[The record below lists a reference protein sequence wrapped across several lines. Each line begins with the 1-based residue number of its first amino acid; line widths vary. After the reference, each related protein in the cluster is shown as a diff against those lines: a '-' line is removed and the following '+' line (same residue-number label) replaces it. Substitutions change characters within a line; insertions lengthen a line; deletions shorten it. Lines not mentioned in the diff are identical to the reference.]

1 MGRTKGATAKRRP
14 YITLSHSPVE
24 ILERIQT
31 ALEAAVA
38 AIAPFITVP
47 VRADEKS
54 AGRGPV
60 TEADRAADRVLL
72 KALLRDGEGWLSE
85 ETVDDLVRLEKRHV
99 WVVDP
104 LDGTLEFVAGI
115 PEWCVSVAFVEN
127 GRVVAGGILN
137 PLTKETFLGHV
148 EHGITYNGKPSQVG
162 QTKDLNGALVL
173 ASRSEVRR
181 GEWRPFENEPF
192 QIRPMGSVAYKLARV
207 AAGLADATWTLTP
220 KNEWDVAAGAA
231 LVQAAGGFVRS
242 LSSPDLAFNNK
253 SSLLPG
259 FVAAGPYLKE
269 PILSLLRTHAQ
280 P

>member
-1 MGRTKGATAKRRP
+1 MQPIA
-14 YITLSHSPVE
+14 
-24 ILERIQT
+24 ILR
-31 ALEAAVA
+31 
-38 AIAPFITVP
+38 
-47 VRADEKS
+47 
-54 AGRGPV
+54 
-60 TEADRAADRVLL
+60 

-85 ETVDDLVRLEKRHV
+85 ETVDDLARLEKRHV

-115 PEWCVSVAFVEN
+115 PEWCVSVAFVED

-137 PLTKETFLGHV
+137 PLTEETFLGHV
-148 EHGITYNGKPSQVG
+148 EHGITYNGKPSRVG
-162 QTKDLNGALVL
+162 QKKDLNGALVL

-181 GEWRPFENEPF
+181 GEWRPFENEAF
-192 QIRPMGSVAYKLARV
+192 QTRPMGSVAYKLARV

-242 LSSPDLAFNNK
+242 LSSPDLAFNNE

-259 FVAAGPYLKE
+259 FVAAGPYLRE